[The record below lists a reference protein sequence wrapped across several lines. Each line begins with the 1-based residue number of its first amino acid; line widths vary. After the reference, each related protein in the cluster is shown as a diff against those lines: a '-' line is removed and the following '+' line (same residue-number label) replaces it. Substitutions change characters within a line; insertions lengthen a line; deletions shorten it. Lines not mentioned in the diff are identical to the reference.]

1 MGTPDNNETRADVL
15 LREALVVM
23 APLARLL
30 VTNGVPYPVFAQ
42 ALKSVFLNA
51 AQQELQREGKRITD
65 SALSLLS
72 GVHRKDVRAMTAP
85 EAAPRQPRA
94 ASMASEVCA
103 RWRYDPTWQDELGLP
118 RPLRVRSSEDAV
130 PSFEKLAQSVSK
142 DFHARSVL
150 DELLRLGVAEVRG
163 ETVMLR
169 TEEFV
174 PSGSFAE
181 AAAIFSANTRDHMAA
196 CAANLRGDA
205 GATLRPYLEHAVFA
219 DELSSESAERL
230 QQLAKSLWTASVRK
244 MVRAAT
250 DAVEA
255 DRVRPDADRQQRFRF
270 GSYCYHESERGPQE
284 QVNGEGKERDG
295 KQ

>member
-85 EAAPRQPRA
+85 QAAPALPRA

-103 RWRYDPTWQDELGLP
+103 RWRYDPTWQDALGVPLQLP
-118 RPLRVRSSEDAV
+118 VRASGDSA
-130 PSFEKLAQSVSK
+130 PSFERLAQSVSK

-163 ETVMLR
+163 ETVLLKHD
-169 TEEFV
+169 EFI
-174 PSGSFAE
+174 PSNSFAE
-181 AAAIFSANTRDHMAA
+181 TVRLS
-196 CAANLRGDA
+196 AANMHDLAASVEANLEAIDA
-205 GATLRPYLEHAVFA
+205 GRSGPFVENSVLA
-219 DELSSESAERL
+219 DEISEESARNL
-230 QQLAKSLWTASVRK
+230 NQLARTLWLAAVRK
-244 MVRAAT
+244 TVRAAT
-250 DAVEA
+250 EAVEA
-255 DRVRPDADRQQRFRF
+255 DRALPAGQRNHRFRF
-270 GSYCYHESERGPQE
+270 GGYSYFASEAGHSAGVAEVDPAA
-284 QVNGEGKERDG
+284 RDD
-295 KQ
+295 Q

>member
-1 MGTPDNNETRADVL
+1 MRTPDNDETRADVL

-42 ALKSVFLNA
+42 ALKSVFLSA
-51 AQQELQREGKRITD
+51 AQHELQREGKRITD

-85 EAAPRQPRA
+85 EAAPALPRA

-118 RPLRVRSSEDAV
+118 RPLRIRGNDDSMA
-130 PSFEKLAQSVSK
+130 SFEKLAQSVSK

-150 DELLRLGVAEVRG
+150 DELVRLGVAEVRG
-163 ETVMLR
+163 ETVLLR

-181 AAAIFSANTRDHMAA
+181 AASFFAANASDHVAA
-196 CAANLRGDA
+196 CAANLRGGADA
-205 GATLRPYLEHAVFA
+205 GPRPFLEHSVFA
-219 DELSSESAERL
+219 DELSVESAERL

-250 DAVEA
+250 EAVETDKA
-255 DRVRPDADRQQRFRF
+255 RPAGEREHRFRF
-270 GSYCYHESERGPQE
+270 GSYCYHEQERGPKRQATGDAGE
-284 QVNGEGKERDG
+284 QDE
-295 KQ
+295 QQ